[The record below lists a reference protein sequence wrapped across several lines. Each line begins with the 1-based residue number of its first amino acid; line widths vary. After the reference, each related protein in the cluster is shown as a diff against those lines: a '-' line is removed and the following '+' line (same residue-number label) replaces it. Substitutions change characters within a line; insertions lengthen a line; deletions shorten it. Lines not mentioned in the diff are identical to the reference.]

1 MRLVATL
8 MLALEVFFLKLK
20 LFILTG
26 IAGGLVALKLQNKP
40 LLLIKVLGSGDFN
53 HSGSGE
59 KSQSE
64 SDEKNQSPRPV
75 N

>member
-1 MRLVATL
+1 MTITMQVVA
-8 MLALEVFFLKLK
+8 
-20 LFILTG
+20 
-26 IAGGLVALKLQNKP
+26 
-40 LLLIKVLGSGDFN
+40 VLGSGGFN

-59 KSQSE
+59 KRQSE

>member
-1 MRLVATL
+1 MYQ
-8 MLALEVFFLKLK
+8 
-20 LFILTG
+20 LFKIVEG
-26 IAGGLVALKLQNKP
+26 EDMPENHEGNPAAYW
-40 LLLIKVLGSGDFN
+40 VLGSGDFN

>member
-1 MRLVATL
+1 MSKTEIGV
-8 MLALEVFFLKLK
+8 LKEK
-20 LFILTG
+20 M
-26 IAGGLVALKLQNKP
+26 Q
-40 LLLIKVLGSGDFN
+40 IKRKAVTVLGSGDFN

-59 KSQSE
+59 KRQSE